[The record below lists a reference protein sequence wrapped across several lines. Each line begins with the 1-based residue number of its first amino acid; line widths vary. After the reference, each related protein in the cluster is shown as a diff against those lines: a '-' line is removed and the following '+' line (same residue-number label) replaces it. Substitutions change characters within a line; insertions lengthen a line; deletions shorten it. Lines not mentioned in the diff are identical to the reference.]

1 MSIISACKFF
11 GVSRSGYYKYL
22 LAKRNKATLTETM
35 VMDSIKAIYIKS
47 KGRYGYRRIR
57 DTLTSKQGMVI
68 SYKKVLRLMRKLGL
82 KSRIRKKRNFFG
94 NENLLAA
101 NILNRKFQSN
111 LPNRKLVTD
120 ITYLKVRGVNYY
132 LSVIYDLFNN
142 EVKSYELSKYN
153 DNPLVIETIKRAF
166 PSMSNDQLILHSDQG
181 SQYTSIAYTSLLK
194 SLGITKSMSRKGN
207 CLDNACIESF
217 FGHLKSESIYLEQIS
232 TYEELKLLIDEYIY
246 FYNNDRIQRKLR
258 KMAPIEYRNHFESTR
273 GFL

>member
-1 MSIISACKFF
+1 
-11 GVSRSGYYKYL
+11 
-22 LAKRNKATLTETM
+22 M
-35 VMDSIKAIYIKS
+35 VMDSIKNTYIKS
-47 KGRYGYRRIR
+47 NGCYGYRRIR

-94 NENLLAA
+94 NETLLAA
-101 NILNRKFQSN
+101 NILNREFQSN

-153 DNPLVIETIKRAF
+153 DNPLVINTIKQAF
-166 PSMSNDQLILHSDQG
+166 PRVSNDQLILHSDQG
-181 SQYTSIAYTSLLK
+181 SQYTSVAYTSLLK

-217 FGHLKSESIYLEQIS
+217 FGHLKSESIYLEKVN
-232 TYEELKLLIDEYIY
+232 TYEELKSLIDEYIY
-246 FYNNDRIQRKLR
+246 FYNNDRIQNKLR

>member
-1 MSIISACKFF
+1 
-11 GVSRSGYYKYL
+11 
-22 LAKRNKATLTETM
+22 M

-194 SLGITKSMSRKGN
+194 SLGITKSMSRRGN